1 MAKGYIIA
9 RVTVNDD
16 EAYMRYAKAAREE
29 MAKRGVKIL
38 VLGGKKESLQ
48 GEARDRN
55 VVLEFESYD
64 AAKAYYE
71 SEGYQ
76 AARVNRIAP
85 GVSEGEF
92 LLIEGFDGPQ
102 PGEAH

>member
-29 MAKRGVKIL
+29 MAKRGAKIL
-38 VLGGKKESLQ
+38 VLGGKKRALQ

-55 VVLEFESYD
+55 VVLEFESYEK
-64 AAKAYYE
+64 AEAYYE

-76 AARVNRIAP
+76 AARTHRVAP

>member
-9 RVTVNDD
+9 RVTVHDND
-16 EAYMRYAKAAREE
+16 AYMEYAKRARKVMEE
-29 MAKRGVKIL
+29 YGAKIL
-38 VLGGKKESLQ
+38 VLGGEKESLQ

-55 VVLEFESYD
+55 VVLEFESYEK
-64 AAKAYYE
+64 AKAYYN
-71 SEGYQ
+71 SPGYQ
-76 AARVNRIAP
+76 AAREFRIAD

-92 LLIEGFDGPQ
+92 LVIEGFDGPQ

>member
-9 RVTVNDD
+9 RVTVDDND
-16 EAYMRYAKAAREE
+16 AYMEYAKRARVV
-29 MAKRGVKIL
+29 MAEYGAKIL
-38 VLGGKKESLQ
+38 VLGGQSESLQ
-48 GEARDRN
+48 GEKRDRN
-55 VVLEFESYD
+55 VVLEFESFD
-64 AAKAYYE
+64 KAKAYYN
-71 SEGYQ
+71 SDGYQ
-76 AARVNRIAP
+76 AAREHRIAP